1 MKSLKSLLSLFAIGL
16 FTVQSVAKEGM
27 WIPSMLTAVY
37 NDMHDAGLQLTEEQL
52 YDVNKSSLK
61 DAIVIF
67 GGGCTGEVVSKEG
80 LLLTN
85 HHCGFDYI
93 QFHSSLQNDYLK
105 DGFWAMNRNQEL
117 ICEGLSVVFIVR
129 MDDVTE
135 KMRAGIKNGMAMNE
149 IDLLLS
155 KNKRAVEED
164 IKKGNAGMGV
174 QIRAFNYGNQYFA
187 IVTKSYNDVR
197 LVGAPPT
204 SIGKFG
210 GDTDNWVWPRH
221 TGDFSMFRIYADK
234 NNQPATYSKDNVP
247 YKAAHFLPVNIGGAK
262 EGDFSMV
269 YGFPGRT
276 EHLLTSYAVDF
287 VMNQSN
293 PMRISYRDQTI
304 GVLEARMRTSDEIR
318 IKYAAKQ
325 SDVANAWKK
334 WKGQQMGLI
343 NFRAVEQKRKFEEEF
358 TAKTKLKE
366 YAEYAEILPKLK
378 GNYIMLNPY
387 MMQAQKFQEYVYY
400 GPEMFNFAYKFNSL
414 LAEYDSLVAR
424 GDLQKTID
432 ALKKDARL
440 FYKDFDLETEKQIY
454 SKLEPLYHQRPAS
467 MIYADAV
474 YNVCIFKDST
484 ELFKY
489 LDKFNKK
496 ALKKMRGDYF
506 YVSSVQMFDQYN
518 NSIKPKL
525 IEYQKQVD
533 YYMQQYT
540 AAMMVMFPGNYWS
553 DANSTLRISYGKV
566 EGSEP
571 RDGEIYKYFTTAD
584 GILDKY
590 YTQNPDFEI
599 NPKLKSL
606 LEMKDYGIYGENG
619 ELHVC
624 YTGSNHTT
632 GGNSGS
638 PALNGKGELTGINF
652 DRSWESTMS
661 DITYNPD
668 ICRNIMV
675 DIRYVLWVVDVYA
688 GAGYLVEEMKIVR

>member
-1 MKSLKSLLSLFAIGL
+1 MKSSKILLCLAVGL
-16 FTVQSVAKEGM
+16 NTLNTSAKEGM
-27 WIPSMLTAVY
+27 WIPSMLTTVY
-37 NDMHDAGLQLTEEQL
+37 NDMHDAGLQLTKEQL
-52 YDVNKSSLK
+52 YDVNNSSLK

-67 GGGCTGEVVSKEG
+67 GGGCTGEVVSNQG

-135 KMRAGIKNGMAMNE
+135 KMRAGIQNGMAMNE

-155 KNKRAVEED
+155 KNKRAVEEE
-164 IKKGNAGMGV
+164 IKKANSGLGV
-174 QIRAFNYGNQYFA
+174 QIRAFNYGNQFFA

-234 NNQPATYSKDNVP
+234 NNEPAPYSKENVP

-293 PMRISYRDQTI
+293 PMRINFRDQTI
-304 GVLEARMRTSDEIR
+304 AVLEARMRSSDEIR

-334 WKGQQMGLI
+334 WQGQQIGLT
-343 NFRAVEQKRKFEEEF
+343 NFRALEQKRKFEEEF
-358 TAKTKLKE
+358 SAKTKQKE
-366 YAEYAEILPKLK
+366 YAEYADILPKLK
-378 GNYIMLNPY
+378 ENYIMLNPY

-400 GPEMFNFAYKFNSL
+400 GPEIFNFAYKFNSL
-414 LAEYDSLVAR
+414 LSEYDSLVVR

-432 ALKKDARL
+432 GLKKDARL

-454 SKLEPLYHQRPAS
+454 SKLEPLYHQKTAS
-467 MIYADAV
+467 MIFADAV
-474 YNVCIFKDST
+474 YNVSIFKDST
-484 ELFKY
+484 VLFKY

-506 YVSSVQMFDQYN
+506 YVSSVNMFDQYN
-518 NSIKPKL
+518 NNIKPKL
-525 IEYQKQVD
+525 LEYQKQVD

-540 AAMMVMFPGNYWS
+540 AAMMTMFPGNYWS

-584 GILDKY
+584 GILEKY

-606 LEMKDYGIYGENG
+606 LEKKEYGKYGENG

-661 DITYNPD
+661 DITYNAD

-688 GAGYLVEEMKIVR
+688 GAGYLVEEMKVVR

>member
-1 MKSLKSLLSLFAIGL
+1 MKSFKFQLCAIVGLITLSA
-16 FTVQSVAKEGM
+16 SAKEGM
-27 WIPSMLTAVY
+27 WIPSMLNAVY
-37 NDMHDAGLQLTEEQL
+37 NDMHDAGLQLTKEQL
-52 YDVNKSSLK
+52 YDVNNSSLK

-67 GGGCTGEVVSKEG
+67 GGGCTGEVVSNEG
-80 LLLTN
+80 LMLTN

-93 QFHSSLQNDYLK
+93 QFHSSLKNDYLK

-135 KMRAGIKNGMAMNE
+135 KMRAGIKSGMTMNE
-149 IDLLLS
+149 IDMLIA
-155 KNKRAVEED
+155 KNKKEVDAE
-164 IKKGNAGMGV
+164 IKKGNPGLGV

-197 LVGAPPT
+197 LVGAPP
-204 SIGKFG
+204 SAIGKFG

-234 NNQPATYSKDNVP
+234 NNEPASYSKDNVP
-247 YKAAHFLPVNIGGAK
+247 YKAAHFLPVNIGGTKAG
-262 EGDFSMV
+262 EFSMV

-287 VMNQSN
+287 IVNQSN
-293 PMRISYRDQTI
+293 PMRINFRDQTI
-304 GVLEARMRTSDEIR
+304 AVLEERMRSSDEIR

-334 WKGQQMGLI
+334 WKGQQIGLT
-343 NFRAVEQKRKFEEEF
+343 NFRVLEQKKKFEEEF
-358 TAKTKLKE
+358 TAKTKQQEFTK
-366 YAEYAEILPKLK
+366 YADILPKLK
-378 GNYIMLNPY
+378 ENYIMLNPY
-387 MMQAQKFQEYVYY
+387 MMQAQKFSEYVNF
-400 GPEMFNFAYKFNSL
+400 GPEIFNFAYKFNSL
-414 LAEYDSLVAR
+414 LSEYDSIVAA
-424 GDLQKTID
+424 GNLQKTID
-432 ALKKDARL
+432 DLKKDARL
-440 FYKDFDLETEKQIY
+440 FYKDFDLETEKQVY
-454 SKLEPLYHQRPAS
+454 SKLEPLFNQKLAS

-474 YNVCIFKDST
+474 YNVSAFRDST
-484 ELFKY
+484 VLFKL
-489 LDKFNKK
+489 LDKMGKK
-496 ALKKMRGDYF
+496 SLKKMRGDYF
-506 YVSSVQMFDQYN
+506 YISAVQMYDHYN
-518 NSIKPKL
+518 NNIKPKL
-525 IEYQKQVD
+525 AEYQKQLD

-540 AAMMVMFPGNYWS
+540 EAMMLMFPGNYWS

-584 GILDKY
+584 GILEKY
-590 YTQNPDFEI
+590 YTQNPDFDI
-599 NPKLKSL
+599 NPRMKSL
-606 LEMKDYGIYGENG
+606 FEKKEYGKYGENG

-688 GAGYLVEEMKIVR
+688 GAGYLLEEMKVVR